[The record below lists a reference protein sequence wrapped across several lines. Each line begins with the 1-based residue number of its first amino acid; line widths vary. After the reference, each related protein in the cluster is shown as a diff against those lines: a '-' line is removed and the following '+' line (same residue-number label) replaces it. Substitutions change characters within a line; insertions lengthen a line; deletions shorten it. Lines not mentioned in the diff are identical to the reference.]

1 MKIYILGNNMFK
13 KIFIYLSISILALT
27 SIAQS
32 QESINP
38 WKHCGIGAMVWGDKE
53 TGAIISNILWDL
65 GTTAVSSK
73 VSSADTCKGAPA
85 QTAMFINESYD
96 KLAEE
101 TAAGSGDHL
110 TAMMDLMQ
118 CESNSQSDFIK
129 AVRADF
135 AESISKPKAASLT
148 RTEKAEQ
155 YFYIVDKHFKTDFS
169 KKCTAI

>member
-1 MKIYILGNNMFK
+1 MGNSMFK
-13 KIFIYLSISILALT
+13 KIFIYLSLSIISLT

-32 QESINP
+32 QEAINP
-38 WKHCGIGAMVWGDKE
+38 WKHCGIGAMVWGEKE
-53 TGAIISNILWDL
+53 TGAIISNVLWDL

-73 VSSADTCKGAPA
+73 VSSADTCESAPA

-96 KLAEE
+96 NLAEE
-101 TAAGSGDHL
+101 TASGSGDHL

-118 CESNSQSDFIK
+118 CQTNAQPEFIQ

-135 AESISKPKAASLT
+135 AKSLSKSETASMT

-169 KKCTAI
+169 NKCTAI